1 MEKFVQF
8 LSETSKGS
16 FLFAKLVLDL
26 IARGHLVIKSGS
38 FKVLP
43 VSLSEVFQLE
53 CNLKFPSVQSFAKV
67 TDILSVCLAS
77 LVPLSVP
84 EIYAGVSALK
94 NEPESNWQDFV
105 SRFNMLSG
113 FLVRRGDDTV
123 MFYHPLFREWLI
135 RRADS
140 SSKFLVDPR
149 VGHLALA
156 LNYSRN
162 ANSEMNPEKVLDLA
176 HHMLKAHTYR

>member
-1 MEKFVQF
+1 
-8 LSETSKGS
+8 
-16 FLFAKLVLDL
+16 
-26 IARGHLVIKSGS
+26 
-38 FKVLP
+38 
-43 VSLSEVFQLE
+43 
-53 CNLKFPSVQSFAKV
+53 
-67 TDILSVCLAS
+67 
-77 LVPLSVP
+77 
-84 EIYAGVSALK
+84 
-94 NEPESNWQDFV
+94 
-105 SRFNMLSG
+105 MLSG